1 MSRRKKKRSKQRKQ
15 RAGQRRHAKQQRRS
29 KRNRNRSRPGVG
41 SAQPA
46 CSCHSHPPLLNE
58 LKPSEPAPVQA
69 ERGVA
74 TWVPPGG
81 RIVVQGRSIA
91 DGMVYIGKEALSA
104 SGYWT
109 EPSLIDPDLEV
120 DWKRPDRDGL
130 TLDDW
135 PFYHEMDPRARAGYL
150 AWLAGGRMD
159 ESVHIGYVFLFLYG
173 LERRLLVDIGHE
185 FDHPDVPVITAE
197 IMSLLMIYGA
207 DDSFRRSALNLLALV
222 DALIYVHEDS
232 ESVAWDPDGMGP
244 DNPLAVLI
252 GVGKH
257 VGDGSAIPAAWAL
270 RYLRHHPETR
280 LRTAAER
287 CPDEF
292 DELFVALYHAR
303 FGEGIRARRP
313 ARSLSL
319 HYQAAS
325 HGFKGMMVFPTFPD
339 TPGLADGFELGYGG
353 EVTITLDS
361 IPDVTTTPSLIRKL
375 WRRAEECTDELDAY
389 SRFIGR
395 NPDGAQTAAA
405 VSLLPPALLASR
417 GGPILDGLRSWT
429 SEMLDGGR
437 AVVVPLDALVERWSP
452 GHPDKLTRREAGYM
466 ASLLGKI
473 GVGVEPDVRFGAPT
487 PRPGTSAVLFRL
499 PAGAA
504 DEPSPAYTAAKPL
517 VHLSAVVAAADGSI
531 RPDQQKF
538 VADRLDRVPGL
549 DAAER
554 RRLVAHIEF
563 LTTGRLGMYGVKRK
577 VEAIPTEGRADLGR
591 FLIGVA
597 TAGGAATREEVTAL
611 ERMFGYLGLDESDV
625 YRHLHGLD
633 IGEPGPALAG
643 GTRPEA
649 RRTLPDADADASPGP
664 AVALDPAKV
673 RARLA
678 DTARVSALLTDIFTD
693 EEAPREPAA
702 TPNGAGTHSIIEGLD
717 EPHSQLVRALAA
729 RPQWDRGS
737 VDELARSFGLPFTD
751 SALDVIDEV
760 AIEISGE
767 PIIECHDPVVLN
779 TYAVKEMT

>member
-1 MSRRKKKRSKQRKQ
+1 M
-15 RAGQRRHAKQQRRS
+15 
-29 KRNRNRSRPGVG
+29 
-41 SAQPA
+41 
-46 CSCHSHPPLLNE
+46 
-58 LKPSEPAPVQA
+58 PSEPDPVHA

-74 TWVPPGG
+74 TWVPPDG

-91 DGMVYIGKEALSA
+91 GGMVYVGKEAPSA

-109 EPSLIDPDLEV
+109 EPSLIDPDLAV

-135 PFYHEMDPRARAGYL
+135 PSYHEMDPRARAGYL

-159 ESVHIGYVFLFLYG
+159 ELAHAGYVSLFLYG

-185 FDHPDVPVITAE
+185 FDHPDFPVIAAE
-197 IMSLLMIYGA
+197 ILRLLMVYGE
-207 DDSFRRSALNLLALV
+207 DDSFYRSALNLMALIDALV
-222 DALIYVHEDS
+222 CVHDDS
-232 ESVAWDPDGMGP
+232 EPDLGDPVRMGW
-244 DNPLAVLI
+244 DNPLAVVI
-252 GVGKH
+252 GIGKH
-257 VGDGSAIPAAWAL
+257 VGNGSAIPAEWAL
-270 RYLRHHPETR
+270 SYLRHHPETR

-292 DELFVALYHAR
+292 DELFVERYHAR
-303 FGEGIRARRP
+303 FGDGIRARRP
-313 ARSLSL
+313 ARSLTL
-319 HYQAAS
+319 HYEAES

-353 EVTITLDS
+353 EVTINLDG
-361 IPDVTTTPSLIRKL
+361 IPDVTTTPSLIRNL
-375 WRRAEECTDELDAY
+375 WRLAEEGTDELDAY
-389 SRFIGR
+389 SRFIGK

-405 VSLLPPALLASR
+405 VSLLPEALLPSR
-417 GGPILDGLRSWT
+417 GGPILDSLRTWT

-437 AVVVPLDALVERWSP
+437 AAVVPLDALVERWSP
-452 GHPDKLTRREAGYM
+452 GHTGKLTKRKAGSM

-549 DAAER
+549 DDAER

-577 VEAIPTEGRADLGR
+577 VEAIPAEGRADLGR

-597 TAGGAATREEVTAL
+597 TAGGSVSREEVTAL
-611 ERMFGYLGLDESDV
+611 EKMFGYLGLDESDV

-633 IGEPGPALAG
+633 IGEPGPALVRA
-643 GTRPEA
+643 TRPEA
-649 RRTLPDADADASPGP
+649 RRTLPDADADASPSP
-664 AVALDPAKV
+664 ALALDPAKV

-693 EEAPREPAA
+693 EDAPPEPVA
-702 TPNGAGTHSIIEGLD
+702 TPNGPGTHSTIEGLD
-717 EPHSQLVRALAA
+717 EPHSQLVRALAS

-779 TYAVKEMT
+779 NHAVKEMI

>member
-1 MSRRKKKRSKQRKQ
+1 M
-15 RAGQRRHAKQQRRS
+15 A
-29 KRNRNRSRPGVG
+29 
-41 SAQPA
+41 
-46 CSCHSHPPLLNE
+46 
-58 LKPSEPAPVQA
+58 SEPDPVRA

-74 TWVPPGG
+74 TWVPPDG

-91 DGMVYIGKEALSA
+91 GGMVYVGREAPSA

-109 EPSLIDPDLEV
+109 EPSLIDPDLAV

-130 TLDDW
+130 TLADW
-135 PFYHEMDPRARAGYL
+135 PSYHDMDPRGRAGYL

-159 ESVHIGYVFLFLYG
+159 ELAHIGYVFLFLYG

-185 FDHPDVPVITAE
+185 FDNPDYPVIAGE
-197 IMSLLMIYGA
+197 IVRLLMIYGV
-207 DDSFRRSALNLLALV
+207 DDSFYGSAMNLLALV
-222 DALIYVHEDS
+222 DALIYAREDF
-232 ESVAWDPDGMGP
+232 ESFPWYPDRMGS
-244 DNPLAVLI
+244 DNPLAVVI
-252 GVGKH
+252 GIGKH
-257 VGDGSAIPAAWAL
+257 VRDGSGIPAQGAL
-270 RYLRHHPETR
+270 GYLRHHPETR

-303 FGEGIRARRP
+303 FGDGIRARRP
-313 ARSLSL
+313 ARSLTL
-319 HYQAAS
+319 RYQAES

-353 EVTITLDS
+353 EVTINLDS
-361 IPDVTTTPSLIRKL
+361 IPDITTTPSLIRKL
-375 WRRAEECTDELDAY
+375 WRLAEECTDELDTY

-405 VSLLPPALLASR
+405 VSLLPEALLVSR
-417 GGPILDGLRSWT
+417 GGSILDGLRIWT

-437 AVVVPLDALVERWSP
+437 TAVVPLNELVERWSP
-452 GHPDKLTRREAGYM
+452 GHNGKLTKREAGYM

-473 GVGVEPDVRFGAPT
+473 GVGMEPDVRFGAPI

-504 DEPSPAYTAAKPL
+504 DEPSPAYMAAKPL

-531 RPDQQKF
+531 RPDQQRF
-538 VADRLDRVPGL
+538 VADRLERVPGL

-577 VEAIPTEGRADLGR
+577 VEAIPTEGRADLGT

-611 ERMFGYLGLDESDV
+611 ETMFGYLGLDESDV

-633 IGEPGPALAG
+633 IGEQVPALAR
-643 GTRPEA
+643 GTTSEA
-649 RRTLPDADADASPGP
+649 RGTLPDADADAEPGP

-693 EEAPREPAA
+693 EDAPPEPASA
-702 TPNGAGTHSIIEGLD
+702 PNGGGTHSFVEGLD

-767 PIIECHDPVVLN
+767 PMIECHDPVVLN